1 MTEKQQKIYNII
13 KKYIEK
19 NKYAPTIREIRDA
32 SGLKSTSTIEEYLI
46 ILKQKGYIDYVNGK
60 SRTIT
65 ILK

>member
-19 NKYAPTIREIRDA
+19 HQYAPTIREIRDE
-32 SGLKSTSTIEEYLI
+32 SGLKSVSTIEEYLI
-46 ILKQKGYIDYVNGK
+46 ILKEKGYINYINNK

-65 ILK
+65 IIK